1 MPQGLLTFIIIISIA
16 AVIAIVAFIIYR
28 ILMPKLKEEKPS
40 DEDILNE
47 EMTRILQPIDDP
59 ETAKEVTYRSRR
71 HIRRFLHKKRRVI
84 YNNKKEILRR
94 I

>member
-1 MPQGLLTFIIIISIA
+1 MPTSLLTFIIIISIA

-47 EMTRILQPIDDP
+47 EMTRVLQPIDDP
-59 ETAKEVTYRSRR
+59 ETAKQVSEYKS
-71 HIRRFLHKKRRVI
+71 
-84 YNNKKEILRR
+84 EEDE
-94 I
+94 

>member
-16 AVIAIVAFIIYR
+16 AVIAIIAFVIYR

-47 EMTRILQPIDDP
+47 EMTRVLQPIDDP
-59 ETAKEVTYRSRR
+59 DTAKQVSEY
-71 HIRRFLHKKRRVI
+71 K
-84 YNNKKEILRR
+84 NEEDE
-94 I
+94 

>member
-1 MPQGLLTFIIIISIA
+1 MKAKLLTFDGMPASLLTFIIIISIA
-16 AVIAIVAFIIYR
+16 TVIAIVAFVIYR

-59 ETAKEVTYRSRR
+59 ETAKEVSEY
-71 HIRRFLHKKRRVI
+71 K
-84 YNNKKEILRR
+84 NEEDE
-94 I
+94 